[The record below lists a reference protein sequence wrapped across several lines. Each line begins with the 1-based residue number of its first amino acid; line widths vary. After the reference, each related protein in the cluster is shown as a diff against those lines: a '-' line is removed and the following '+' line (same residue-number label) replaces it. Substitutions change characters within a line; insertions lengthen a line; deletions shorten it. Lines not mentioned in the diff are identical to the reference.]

1 MTNLTSVTETDVKR
15 DETFQSDYSIP
26 DDLYVPPDALI
37 VVLQQFTGPLD
48 LLLYLIRKQNLDIL
62 ELPIAE
68 ITEQYMA
75 YIDVMTDLRFELA
88 GDYLVMAATL
98 AEIKSKM
105 MLPRIFDLDDEE
117 EDPRAQLARQL
128 VEYEQF
134 KMAAEDLDVLPR
146 ENRDFFVSKVGYDQA
161 AKVVAPPPVL
171 IDSLISVLREL
182 IEKQKLKIEYQ
193 IQYQQISVSD
203 RMKIIM
209 ETVMA
214 VDGFVPF
221 TCFYD
226 EAERSL
232 GVIVSFIALLELMK
246 EREVKVIQTSA
257 FAPIYVAK
265 KSEITQ

>member
-1 MTNLTSVTETDVKR
+1 MTNLTSVTETDVKQ
-15 DETFQSDYSIP
+15 DGTLQSDYSIP

-62 ELPIAE
+62 DLPIAE

-105 MLPRIFDLDDEE
+105 MLPRISDLDDEE
-117 EDPRAQLARQL
+117 EDPRALLARQL
-128 VEYEQF
+128 LEYEQF

-146 ENRDFFVSKVGYDQA
+146 ENRDFFVSKVGYDRA

-193 IQYQQISVSD
+193 IQYQQLSVSD

-226 EAERSL
+226 EEERSL

>member
-1 MTNLTSVTETDVKR
+1 MINSTGVTEADVERGKSL
-15 DETFQSDYSIP
+15 QSDYSIP

-37 VVLQQFTGPLD
+37 IVLQQFTGPLD

-62 ELPIAE
+62 ELPIAD

-75 YIDVMTDLRFELA
+75 YIDVMTELRFELA

-105 MLPRIFDLDDEE
+105 MLPRISDLDDDE
-117 EDPRAQLARQL
+117 EDPRAQLAKQL
-128 VEYEQF
+128 LEYEQF
-134 KMAAEDLDVLPR
+134 KMAAEELDDLPR
-146 ENRDFFVSKVGYDQA
+146 ENRDFFVSKVGYDST

-171 IDSLISVLREL
+171 IDSLISVVREL

-193 IQYQQISVSD
+193 IQYQRLSVSD
-203 RMKIIM
+203 RMKKIM

-221 TCFYD
+221 TCFFD
-226 EAERSL
+226 ETESSL

-265 KSEITQ
+265 KTDLTQ

>member
-15 DETFQSDYSIP
+15 RETLQSDYSIP

-105 MLPRIFDLDDEE
+105 MLPRISDLDDEE
-117 EDPRAQLARQL
+117 EDPRSQLARQL
-128 VEYEQF
+128 LEYEQF

-146 ENRDFFVSKVGYDQA
+146 ENRDFFVSKVGYDRA

-193 IQYQQISVSD
+193 IQYQQLSVSD

-226 EAERSL
+226 ETENSL

-246 EREVKVIQTSA
+246 GREVKVVQTSA

>member
-1 MTNLTSVTETDVKR
+1 MTNFTSVTETDVKR
-15 DETFQSDYSIP
+15 DETLQSDYSIP

-105 MLPRIFDLDDEE
+105 MLPRISDLDDEE

-128 VEYEQF
+128 LEYEQF

-146 ENRDFFVSKVGYDQA
+146 ENRDFFVSKVGYNRA

-193 IQYQQISVSD
+193 IQYQQLSVGD

-226 EAERSL
+226 ETESSL